1 MKYTTNKNFK
11 LPEYTD
17 IADVADLNENFEAID
32 EHLGET
38 VASENGAHG
47 FRYDEENQ
55 KLEAKTSTG
64 EWEEISLGADVSGV
78 TATAGKVL
86 KGSKFVTADGVL
98 TDGAMADYSGETV
111 TSNGWSFNSSGVNF
125 NITNSG
131 YYDKD
136 SSYIFESYASMGL
149 SADKIAEGE
158 IVLGLTGTH
167 AGGLKVVTGSVSLSL
182 TSSSADCPKVTI
194 SSPGINTKYALF
206 EIVPSAT
213 SASNKAMIWYDLTNI
228 FNTFEVPTFSYNGLY
243 AYVNGW
249 HGKPYSNTITT
260 AYNCVNTADSLSIP
274 FCYIP
279 VGTSSFSWT
288 PVINYTLFGE

>member
-1 MKYTTNKNFK
+1 MKYTTNKNLK

-32 EHLGET
+32 EHMGET
-38 VASENGAHG
+38 VISENGAHG

-64 EWEEISLGADVSGV
+64 EWEEISLGVDVSGV
-78 TATAGKVL
+78 TATTGKVL
-86 KGSKFVTADGVL
+86 AGSKFVTADGVL

-111 TSNGWSFNSSGVNF
+111 TSNGWFFNSSGVNF

-158 IVLGLTGTH
+158 LVLGLTGTH
-167 AGGLKVVTGSVSLSL
+167 SGGLKVAMGTTGATMYHSPYSGSGASVEY
-182 TSSSADCPKVTI
+182 VTI
-194 SSPGINTKYALF
+194 TGVGFPAKYVELTF
-206 EIVPSAT
+206 SWSDRT
-213 SASNKAMIWYDLTNI
+213 RKAKYFYDLTSGSTEVAEFLRSVTLSNGT
-228 FNTFEVPTFSYNGLY
+228 FDLNPPYVFPSTNTGSITKNDEESITFGCVYGYQSYMPTIS
-243 AYVNGW
+243 AWKV
-249 HGKPYSNTITT
+249 
-260 AYNCVNTADSLSIP
+260 
-274 FCYIP
+274 
-279 VGTSSFSWT
+279 
-288 PVINYTLFGE
+288 FG